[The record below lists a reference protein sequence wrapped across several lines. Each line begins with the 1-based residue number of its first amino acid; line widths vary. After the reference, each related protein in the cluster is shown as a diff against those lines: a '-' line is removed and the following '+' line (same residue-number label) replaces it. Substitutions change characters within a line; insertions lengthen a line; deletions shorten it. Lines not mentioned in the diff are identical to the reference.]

1 MADVVHRI
9 TELRHI
15 RLSLF
20 GCSDDDACN
29 RLNHR
34 HTVLM
39 LLIFSAILTS
49 RLFISDL
56 VICWTPGEFTGNY
69 NPYRISNLSTGR
81 SIPLIKEKQKK
92 TASTVVICL
101 MSRGI
106 NKSIHLNTK
115 ESQMIDLTH

>member
-9 TELRHI
+9 NELTHT
-15 RLSLF
+15 RLSWL
-20 GCSDDDACN
+20 GCTDDDACN

-56 VICWTPGEFTGNY
+56 IICWTPGEFTGKSNDHVRATD
-69 NPYRISNLSTGR
+69 NPIELLLSR
-81 SIPLIKEKQKK
+81 
-92 TASTVVICL
+92 CL
-101 MSRGI
+101 
-106 NKSIHLNTK
+106 
-115 ESQMIDLTH
+115 EE

>member
-9 TELRHI
+9 TELTHT
-15 RLSLF
+15 RLSWF

-56 VICWTPGEFTGNY
+56 IICWTPGEFTGNLLID
-69 NPYRISNLSTGR
+69 R
-81 SIPLIKEKQKK
+81 LIKLNSQPLL
-92 TASTVVICL
+92 SICL
-101 MSRGI
+101 TG
-106 NKSIHLNTK
+106 
-115 ESQMIDLTH
+115 

>member
-9 TELRHI
+9 SELTHTRI
-15 RLSLF
+15 SWF
-20 GCSDDDACN
+20 GCSDDDASN

-56 VICWTPGEFTGNY
+56 IICWTPGEFTGKIDQFL
-69 NPYRISNLSTGR
+69 PHR
-81 SIPLIKEKQKK
+81 SFFFL
-92 TASTVVICL
+92 
-101 MSRGI
+101 
-106 NKSIHLNTK
+106 
-115 ESQMIDLTH
+115 

>member
-9 TELRHI
+9 SELTHLRV
-15 RLSLF
+15 SWF

-56 VICWTPGEFTGNY
+56 IICWTPGEFTGKYSFFFNQIKY
-69 NPYRISNLSTGR
+69 VHSLIDR
-81 SIPLIKEKQKK
+81 LIKLK
-92 TASTVVICL
+92 
-101 MSRGI
+101 
-106 NKSIHLNTK
+106 
-115 ESQMIDLTH
+115 

>member
-9 TELRHI
+9 TELTHTR
-15 RLSLF
+15 RSWF
-20 GCSDDDACN
+20 GCSDDDSCN

-56 VICWTPGEFTGNY
+56 IICWTPGEFTGNLLID
-69 NPYRISNLSTGR
+69 R
-81 SIPLIKEKQKK
+81 LIKLNSQPLL
-92 TASTVVICL
+92 SIC
-101 MSRGI
+101 RTG
-106 NKSIHLNTK
+106 
-115 ESQMIDLTH
+115 

>member
-9 TELRHI
+9 NELTHT
-15 RLSLF
+15 RLSWF
-20 GCSDDDACN
+20 GCTDDDASN

-56 VICWTPGEFTGNY
+56 IICWTPGEFTGKF
-69 NPYRISNLSTGR
+69 ISHY
-81 SIPLIKEKQKK
+81 IKYK
-92 TASTVVICL
+92 IIFFYC
-101 MSRGI
+101 I
-106 NKSIHLNTK
+106 Y
-115 ESQMIDLTH
+115 

>member
-9 TELRHI
+9 TELTHLRV
-15 RLSLF
+15 SWF
-20 GCSDDDACN
+20 GCSDDDASN

-56 VICWTPGEFTGNY
+56 IICWTPGEFTGKSNCLKFFI
-69 NPYRISNLSTGR
+69 ISFVFFKEISF
-81 SIPLIKEKQKK
+81 LIL
-92 TASTVVICL
+92 VIIV
-101 MSRGI
+101 M
-106 NKSIHLNTK
+106 
-115 ESQMIDLTH
+115 